1 MGHRPGNIDWGA
13 AAAAMK
19 DLSVY
24 ITDIFL
30 LPGFSGSVSGQMC
43 EDQLKM
49 QLKSSGFLLSRF
61 LFDF

>member
-1 MGHRPGNIDWGA
+1 
-13 AAAAMK
+13 MK

-24 ITDIFL
+24 ITDTFL
-30 LPGFSGSVSGQMC
+30 LPGFSGSLSGQMC
-43 EDQLKM
+43 EDQLKT